1 MVNGG
6 FKRVNVP
13 RKKGDIIKGEE
24 DWRFVYS
31 NKDLQRL
38 SGTDDLRIFIQ
49 KQQLKYLGHICRLEN
64 SDSRKHVLFATNQ
77 NKYSRDLWITWE
89 KVLSMDQNLNQR
101 YLKTLLSISA
111 NSFTKKLKKSIKK
124 KEFLIEYF
132 NNLIF

>member
-13 RKKGDIIKGEE
+13 RKKGDIIQGEE

-64 SDSRKHVLFATNQ
+64 SDSRKQVLFATNQ

-89 KVLSMDQNLNQR
+89 KVLSMDQIDIRRLMMD
-101 YLKTLLSISA
+101 KTKFY
-111 NSFTKKLKKSIKK
+111 SFLET
-124 KEFLIEYF
+124 F
-132 NNLIF
+132 